1 MGETRHQTG
10 AARARDV
17 AAALAADGVSAVAG
31 TYVDTAGIARVKAF
45 PVERLEAA
53 ATQGIGMSPVF
64 DAFLLDDSITRGR
77 FSGGLMGDLRLFP
90 DLDRGAAGRSQ
101 DGLGHRSTVTR
112 RRASDTPT
120 ARAASPPGWPTDL
133 PAQACRCALRSR
145 SSGTST
151 PAPGTSSCLRR
162 PHRRTAL
169 ARIVEL
175 SDYCRDVLE
184 PSPGRASR
192 PAAPPEYAVGQF
204 EVSVAHEDPGPR
216 PTPACWCGRRSGLS
230 ARHGLRVSF
239 APSVVADGVGNG
251 GHVHLSLGATVATS
265 LGPAAPTADGADT
278 ATGLSP
284 EGEAFAAG
292 VLDELPGLL
301 AIGAPSVASYL
312 RLVPQRWA
320 GAFRCWGVENRR
332 LAVRV
337 VLGQN
342 PNIEVKCMDPVR
354 TRTCSW
360 AHCWPPDTTASTGRR
375 SSPRRGRRRPCV
387 AGRRGARTPRHRA
400 AARQPRRCGG
410 CVRGQ

>member
-90 DLDRGAAGRSQ
+90 DLDRWCRWPRSQ

-133 PAQACRCALRSR
+133 PARACRCAAVEIEWYVDA
-145 SSGTST
+145 GTGDELV
-151 PAPGTSSCLRR
+151 PAT
-162 PHRRTAL
+162 TAPAYGA

-184 PSPGRASR
+184 ALARQGAASR
-192 PAAPPEYAVGQF
+192 QLRRYAVGQF
-204 EVSVAHEDPGPR
+204 EVSVAHEDQCPR
-216 PTPACWCGRRSGLS
+216 PTPACWCEAVEDSAPATGCIVVRQRRRGRGRQRR
-230 ARHGLRVSF
+230 AR
-239 APSVVADGVGNG
+239 P
-251 GHVHLSLGATVATS
+251 HLSLWRNGRNITRA
-265 LGPAAPTADGADT
+265 GG
-278 ATGLSP
+278 
-284 EGEAFAAG
+284 AAG
-292 VLDELPGLL
+292 
-301 AIGAPSVASYL
+301 
-312 RLVPQRWA
+312 
-320 GAFRCWGVENRR
+320 
-332 LAVRV
+332 
-337 VLGQN
+337 
-342 PNIEVKCMDPVR
+342 
-354 TRTCSW
+354 
-360 AHCWPPDTTASTGRR
+360 
-375 SSPRRGRRRPCV
+375 
-387 AGRRGARTPRHRA
+387 
-400 AARQPRRCGG
+400 
-410 CVRGQ
+410 